1 MKRRWISLLLTG
13 TLVLGSLAMS
23 GCGNS
28 SDSGDADTFSWWIVT
43 TDGDGTYYDKYE
55 DHPGVQWLN
64 NQYWDVDNHTL
75 GEEGK
80 GENIKFT
87 FQTPIAGS
95 EKIGRAHV

>member
-43 TDGDGTYYDKYE
+43 TDGDGT
-55 DHPGVQWLN
+55 
-64 NQYWDVDNHTL
+64 
-75 GEEGK
+75 
-80 GENIKFT
+80 
-87 FQTPIAGS
+87 
-95 EKIGRAHV
+95 

>member
-43 TDGDGTYYDKYE
+43 TDGDGTYYDKYGSPLFSGASPSF
-55 DHPGVQWLN
+55 PGVSFN
-64 NQYWDVDNHTL
+64 ST
-75 GEEGK
+75 
-80 GENIKFT
+80 IF
-87 FQTPIAGS
+87 S
-95 EKIGRAHV
+95 